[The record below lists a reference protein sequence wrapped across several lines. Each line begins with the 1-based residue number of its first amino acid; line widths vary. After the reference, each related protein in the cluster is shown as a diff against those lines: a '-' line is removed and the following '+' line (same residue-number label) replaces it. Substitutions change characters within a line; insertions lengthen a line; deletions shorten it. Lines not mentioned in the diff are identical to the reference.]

1 MRRCNARNGDRL
13 CLGEI
18 ETGQYLD
25 SMAPAEAPRRQFALP
40 AAALAIAAAILAA
53 AWAPLSS
60 PAAGRPADADLSAR
74 LAELAGPALRAAP
87 AGRQDRA
94 LGLPSQGPG
103 SLLREGGR
111 VIVDV
116 RFDRGAPALDALRAA
131 GARIVQVSRRY
142 RTVTVAARPAA
153 MPALASIAGV
163 GGVTEVLTP
172 LTSATCAGLVTSEGD
187 AQLRA
192 AAARTDFNLDGAG
205 VTVGILSDSF
215 DTDAGALT
223 RAAGDVSSGDL
234 PGAGNPCG
242 YAGSVGRLDD
252 SYLAGEPAP
261 TDQGRAMAQTIHD
274 LAPAASLAFAT
285 ALEGELSFAANI
297 RALASAGAR
306 VIVDDVTYLEE
317 PFFQDGPVAAA
328 VDEVAAGGVAYFAA
342 AGNNNLIDAGHDIA
356 SWEAPAFRDTSAQSS
371 PETCPLGLPAYAT
384 HCMDFDPSAGATD
397 PTFGI
402 TVAAGAT
409 LRVDLQWQQPWYG
422 VTTDLDPYLLS
433 GSTVLAP
440 AAGQEL
446 RNVTVSKKPVEILTW
461 TNEGPSAQ
469 AVELAIDRCGVG
481 CDGSNG
487 NNGSPRLKFVLVQ
500 DGEGVTE
507 TEYSQSSGGDVV
519 GPTIFGHG
527 AAQGAVSVGAVSYED
542 PQQAEPY
549 SSRGPVTHYFGPAT
563 GLAPA
568 AALPGPEA
576 ISKPDIAATDCGLTT
591 FLDSPLAPPAVT
603 GIHRFC
609 GTSAAAAHAAG
620 VAALMR
626 QANPS
631 LSLSQ
636 LRTAL
641 ATTARPVGAFGA
653 DAVGAGLI
661 NAQGAVGRVALPP
674 SVRITQAPAPVSK
687 NRLPSFGFTASR
699 PVVFSCTLD
708 GSPLFLCTAPFVPS
722 TPLSDGEHGFA
733 VEGVD
738 AAGRIG
744 ASETVLF
751 TVDTKRPNTFLRVRP
766 RKTVRTRTRRAR
778 VVFAFRSNEADADF
792 VCRTNRGLFR
802 FCQPRQVMRLGAGE
816 HTIRVKAVDLA
827 GNADASPA
835 VYRFRIKRV
844 G

>member
-1 MRRCNARNGDRL
+1 VQRSERRSLVFKRD
-13 CLGEI
+13 

-25 SMAPAEAPRRQFALP
+25 SMTPVETLRRHPAFL
-40 AAALAIAAAILAA
+40 AAVLAIAAAMLAA
-53 AWAPLSS
+53 VWALLPS
-60 PAAGRPADADLSAR
+60 PAAARPGEADLSAK
-74 LAELAGPALRAAP
+74 LAKIAGPALRAAP
-87 AGRQDRA
+87 AARQDRA

-111 VIVDV
+111 VLVDV
-116 RFDRGAPALDALRAA
+116 RFDRGAPALDELRAA

-142 RTVTVAARPAA
+142 RTATVSARPAA
-153 MPALASIAGV
+153 MPALAAVAGV

-187 AQLRA
+187 VQLRA
-192 AAARTDFNLDGAG
+192 AAARSDFNLDGAG

-215 DTDAGALT
+215 DTDAGAQT
-223 RAAGDVSSGDL
+223 RAAGDVASGDL

-242 YAGSVGRLDD
+242 YASAVRRLDD
-252 SYLAGEPAP
+252 SYIPGAGEPAP

-285 ALEGELSFAANI
+285 AFEGEPSFAANI
-297 RALASAGAR
+297 RSLANAGAR

-317 PFFQDGPVAAA
+317 PFFQDGPVAVA
-328 VDEVAAGGVAYFAA
+328 VDDVAAAGVAYFAA
-342 AGNNNLIDAGHDIA
+342 AGNNNLLDAGSDIA
-356 SWEAPAFRDTSAQSS
+356 SWEAPQFRDASTQSPLAS
-371 PETCPLGLPAYAT
+371 CPSGVPVYAT
-384 HCMDFDPSAGATD
+384 HCMDFDPSAGVTD

-409 LRVDLQWQQPWYG
+409 VRVDLQWQQPWNG

-433 GSTVLAP
+433 GGSVLAP

-446 RNVTVSKKPVEILTW
+446 RNVAVSQKPVEVLTW

-469 AVELAIDRCGVG
+469 TVQLAIDRCGGG
-481 CDGSNG
+481 CDGSGG
-487 NNGSPRLKFVLVQ
+487 NSASPRLKFVLVQ
-500 DGEGVTE
+500 DGEGVTG
-507 TEYSQSSGGDVV
+507 TEYPQSSGGDVV

-527 AAQGAVSVGAVSYED
+527 AAQGAVSVGAVSYD
-542 PQQAEPY
+542 DTQQPEPY
-549 SSRGPVTHYFGPAT
+549 SSRGPVTHYFGPVT
-563 GLAPA
+563 GSGPA
-568 AALPGPEA
+568 APLGPEA

-591 FLDSPLAPPAVT
+591 FFDSPLAPPAVT

-620 VAALMR
+620 VVALMR
-626 QANPS
+626 QANPA
-631 LSLSQ
+631 LPLSQ

-641 ATTARPVGAFGA
+641 ATTARPVGAFDAG
-653 DAVGAGLI
+653 AVGAGLI

-674 SVRITQAPAPVSK
+674 SVSITQAPAPVSK

-699 PVVFSCTLD
+699 PVAFSCTLD
-708 GSPLFLCTAPFVPS
+708 GSPLFACAAPFVPS
-722 TPLSDGEHGFA
+722 TPLADGEHGFA
-733 VEGVD
+733 VRGVD
-738 AAGRIG
+738 LAGRAG
-744 ASETVLF
+744 DSETVLF

-778 VVFAFRSNEADADF
+778 VVFAFRSNEEDADF

-802 FCQPRQVMRLGAGE
+802 FCQARQVMRLGAGE

>member
-1 MRRCNARNGDRL
+1 MTAV
-13 CLGEI
+13 E
-18 ETGQYLD
+18 
-25 SMAPAEAPRRQFALP
+25 MPRRYPVLS
-40 AAALAIAAAILAA
+40 AAALAIAAAALAA
-53 AWAPLSS
+53 AWTLLPS
-60 PAAGRPADADLSAR
+60 PAVARSAEADLSAR
-74 LAELAGPALRAAP
+74 LAELAGPGLRAAP
-87 AGRQDRA
+87 PGRQDRA
-94 LGLPSQGPG
+94 LGLPSGGPG

-111 VIVDV
+111 VLVDV
-116 RFDRGAPALDALRAA
+116 RFDRGAIALEGLRAA

-153 MPALASIAGV
+153 MPALAAVAGV

-187 AQLRA
+187 VQLRA

-215 DTDAGALT
+215 DTDAGAQT
-223 RAAGDVSSGDL
+223 RAAGDVASGDL

-242 YAGSVGRLDD
+242 YAGAVRRLDD
-252 SYLAGEPAP
+252 SYLPGVGEPAS

-285 ALEGELSFAANI
+285 AFRGELSFAANI
-297 RALASAGAR
+297 RSLANAGAR

-328 VDEVAAGGVAYFAA
+328 VDDVAAAGAAYFAA
-342 AGNNNLIDAGHDIA
+342 AGNNNLIDAGRDIA
-356 SWEAPAFRDTSAQSS
+356 SWEAPQFRDASTQSS
-371 PETCPLGLPAYAT
+371 PQPCPAGLPVYAT
-384 HCMDFDPSAGATD
+384 HCMDFDPVAGTTD

-409 LRVDLQWQQPWYG
+409 LRVDLQWQQPWG
-422 VTTDLDPYLLS
+422 DVDTDLDPYLLS
-433 GSTVLAP
+433 GGSVLAP

-446 RNVTVSKKPVEILTW
+446 RNVAVSQKPVEVLTW

-469 AVELAIDRCGVG
+469 TVQLAIDRCGSG
-481 CDGSNG
+481 CDSSGG
-487 NNGSPRLKFVLVQ
+487 NSASPRLKFVLVQ
-500 DGEGVTE
+500 DGEGVAG
-507 TEYSQSSGGDVV
+507 TEYPQSLGGDVV

-527 AAQGAVSVGAVSYED
+527 AAQGAVSVGAVSYD
-542 PQQAEPY
+542 DAQQPEPY
-549 SSRGPVTHYFGPAT
+549 SSRGPVTHYFGPVT
-563 GLAPA
+563 GSGPAPP
-568 AALPGPEA
+568 LGPET
-576 ISKPDIAATDCGLTT
+576 ISKPDLAATDCGLTT
-591 FLDSPLAPPAVT
+591 FFLPTEIA
-603 GIHRFC
+603 GINRFC

-626 QANPS
+626 QANPA
-631 LSLSQ
+631 LPLSQ

-653 DAVGAGLI
+653 GAVGAGLI

-674 SVRITQAPAPVSK
+674 SVSITQAPAPVSK

-699 PVVFSCTLD
+699 PVAFSCTLD
-708 GSPLFLCTAPFVPS
+708 GSPLFACAAPFVPS
-722 TPLSDGEHGFA
+722 TPLADGEHGFA
-733 VEGVD
+733 VRGVD
-738 AAGRIG
+738 VAGRAG
-744 ASETVLF
+744 SSETVLF

-778 VVFAFRSNEADADF
+778 VVFAFRSNEEDADF

-802 FCQPRQVMRLGAGE
+802 FCQPRQVMRLGAGQ
-816 HTIRVKAVDLA
+816 HTFRVKAVDLA
-827 GNADASPA
+827 GNTDASPA